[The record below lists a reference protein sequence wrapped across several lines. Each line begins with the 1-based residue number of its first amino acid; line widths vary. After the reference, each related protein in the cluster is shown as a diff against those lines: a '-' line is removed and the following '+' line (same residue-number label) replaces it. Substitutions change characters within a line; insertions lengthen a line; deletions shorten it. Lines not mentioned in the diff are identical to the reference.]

1 MLTHMQSNQ
10 SWIVE
15 GTVDWGAVPVVRS
28 EENHQRES
36 VAKHAKQ
43 STQYEKKGDQKELVL
58 HCTRGTAP

>member
-15 GTVDWGAVPVVRS
+15 GTVDYGAVVVS
-28 EENHQRES
+28 EEKHQRES
-36 VAKHAKQ
+36 IAKHAKQ

-58 HCTRGTAP
+58 YCTRGTAP

>member
-15 GTVDWGAVPVVRS
+15 GTVDCGAVVVS